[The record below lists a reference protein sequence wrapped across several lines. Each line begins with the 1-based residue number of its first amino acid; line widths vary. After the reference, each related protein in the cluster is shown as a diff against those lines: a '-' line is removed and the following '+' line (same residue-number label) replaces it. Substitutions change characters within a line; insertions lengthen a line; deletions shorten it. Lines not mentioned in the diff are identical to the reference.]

1 MHDVDPVLT
10 DFKAT
15 MEKVDAQLAK
25 FEELCQQQKNVRK
38 TIFYRAKHALGHVE
52 RQKLHIQQL
61 LRRFVVLF
69 PWNHFHENFRE
80 IDLLLLYT
88 DCYILSSIFRFVDA
102 LLQMVSSRNLHA
114 LEDPAASDWQFV
126 LETVDTF
133 NKVRKLIEISL
144 KSQKR
149 NIGNRVWFPFPAKKI
164 PKKCI

>member
-61 LRRFVVLF
+61 LRRFVLF
-69 PWNHFHENFRE
+69 
-80 IDLLLLYT
+80 
-88 DCYILSSIFRFVDA
+88 S
-102 LLQMVSSRNLHA
+102 
-114 LEDPAASDWQFV
+114 
-126 LETVDTF
+126 
-133 NKVRKLIEISL
+133 
-144 KSQKR
+144 
-149 NIGNRVWFPFPAKKI
+149 
-164 PKKCI
+164 

>member
-61 LRRFVVLF
+61 LRRFVNVF
-69 PWNHFHENFRE
+69 F
-80 IDLLLLYT
+80 
-88 DCYILSSIFRFVDA
+88 
-102 LLQMVSSRNLHA
+102 
-114 LEDPAASDWQFV
+114 FV
-126 LETVDTF
+126 LNSFFYIMLSYHHHQLFVYIF
-133 NKVRKLIEISL
+133 LPSAGL
-144 KSQKR
+144 
-149 NIGNRVWFPFPAKKI
+149 
-164 PKKCI
+164 

>member
-61 LRRFVVLF
+61 LRRFVLF
-69 PWNHFHENFRE
+69 PWNHFHENFHENFRE
-80 IDLLLLYT
+80 IDLLLLLYW
-88 DCYILSSIFRFVDA
+88 
-102 LLQMVSSRNLHA
+102 LLHIV
-114 LEDPAASDWQFV
+114 
-126 LETVDTF
+126 F
-133 NKVRKLIEISL
+133 NFQICR
-144 KSQKR
+144 R
-149 NIGNRVWFPFPAKKI
+149 TPTNG
-164 PKKCI
+164 

>member
-61 LRRFVVLF
+61 LRRFVLF

-80 IDLLLLYT
+80 IDLLLLLYW
-88 DCYILSSIFRFVDA
+88 
-102 LLQMVSSRNLHA
+102 LLHIVFNFQICRRT
-114 LEDPAASDWQFV
+114 PA
-126 LETVDTF
+126 
-133 NKVRKLIEISL
+133 N
-144 KSQKR
+144 
-149 NIGNRVWFPFPAKKI
+149 G
-164 PKKCI
+164 